1 MNWFRK
7 LRRVLDLFLEGLVAV
22 VMGALVVDVTWQVFT
37 RYVLDDPSS
46 WTEELATY
54 LMIWVGLLGAS
65 VALRRGAHLG
75 IDYFVAQLSPRRKAL
90 IEVFAFLVVAAFSV
104 LVLGIGGTHLV
115 RETLARGQ
123 ASAALG
129 VQMGYVYL
137 ALPISGF
144 FLTLYSVE
152 FLIER
157 IVTVKR
163 GTMTRVGTQSAQQN

>member
-7 LRRVLDLFLEGLVAV
+7 LRRVLDLFLEGLVAI
-22 VMGALVVDVTWQVFT
+22 VMGVLVVDVTWQVFT
-37 RYVLDDPSS
+37 RYVLNDPSS

-75 IDYFVAQLSPRRKAL
+75 IDYFVSQLSPRRKTA
-90 IEVFAFLVVAAFSV
+90 IEIFAFLVIAVFSV
-104 LVLGIGGTHLV
+104 LALGIGGTHLV
-115 RETLARGQ
+115 WTTLARGQ
-123 ASAALG
+123 ASPALG

-157 IVTVKR
+157 LVVMKR
-163 GTMTRVGTQSAQQN
+163 GAPAQEG